1 MPDLV
6 IRETQEADLEACF
19 SVRGRTRENPI
30 TREQLAAMGIT
41 AASSAA
47 ALRSGSVRGWVCS
60 DGTEVVG
67 FCSVDAVGG
76 EVLVLAVLPEY
87 EGRGVGKRLLA
98 NGVSWLRARGFSRLW
113 LAASP
118 DPNGR
123 AYGFYRSQGWVPT
136 GERDG
141 NGDEILVLA
150 ANLEH
155 G

>member
-6 IRETQEADLEACF
+6 IRETHEADLEACF

-41 AASSAA
+41 AASSAT
-47 ALRSGSVRGWVCS
+47 ALRSGSVKGWVCS
-60 DGTEVVG
+60 DGPQVIG

-87 EGRGVGKRLLA
+87 EGKGVGKRLLA
-98 NGVSWLRARGFSRLW
+98 HGVSWLRSRGLSRLW

-118 DPNGR
+118 DPKGR
-123 AYGFYRSQGWVPT
+123 AHGFYRSQGWVPT
-136 GERDG
+136 GELDG
-141 NGDEILVLA
+141 NGDEILALSA
-150 ANLEH
+150 GIEI